1 MNGTRSSR
9 SRWFL
14 PGESSVAG
22 SVMTRTVERRE
33 VFVQPALAVD
43 PSTAAFVLVVLLVAG
58 TVTGVAGFGFAL
70 VGTMA
75 LATVVD
81 PSTAVVL
88 MIVPILATN
97 VSLLGELDAA
107 DVRSCGRRFGPYVL
121 ATLLGTVAGMAA
133 LESIPADPL
142 TVVLGLVTLAY
153 VGTAQRAMS
162 VPGLAGLQARCFVE
176 RTGVMVGLGAVSGLV
191 FGATNV
197 GVQVVAYVRSRGLDP
212 GLFVGVLALVFVGV
226 NAVRVGLGAVLG
238 LYPSVG
244 VFALS
249 VGLAV
254 PAIAGVLVGRR
265 VRPRIGERSRRRG
278 VLGLLAIVG
287 VRLVLGGFGIV

>member
-1 MNGTRSSR
+1 
-9 SRWFL
+9 
-14 PGESSVAG
+14 
-22 SVMTRTVERRE
+22 MTRTVERRE

-43 PSTAAFVLVVLLVAG
+43 PSTAAFVLAVLLVAG
-58 TVTGVAGFGFAL
+58 AVTGVAGFGFAL

-176 RTGVMVGLGAVSGLV
+176 RPVVMVGLGAVSGLV

-265 VRPRIGERSRRRG
+265 VRPRIGERSRRLG
-278 VLGLLAIVG
+278 VLGLLTVVG

>member
-1 MNGTRSSR
+1 
-9 SRWFL
+9 
-14 PGESSVAG
+14 
-22 SVMTRTVERRE
+22 
-33 VFVQPALAVD
+33 VFVQSAPAVD
-43 PSTAAFVLVVLLVAG
+43 PPTAGFVLAVLLVAG
-58 TVTGVAGFGFAL
+58 AVSGVAGFGFAL

-121 ATLLGTVAGMAA
+121 ATVAGMAA

-142 TVVLGLVTLAY
+142 TVALGVATLAY
-153 VGTAQRAMS
+153 VGTAQRTMS

-176 RTGVMVGLGAVSGLV
+176 RPVVMVGLGAVSGLV

-226 NAVRVGLGAVLG
+226 NAVRVGVGAVLG

-265 VRPRIGERSRRRG
+265 VRPRIGERSRRLG
-278 VLGLLAIVG
+278 VLGLLAVVG
-287 VRLVLGGFGIV
+287 VRLVLGGLGIV